1 METVRKDQVA
11 ISLSEKWS
19 GLGNPPPSSN
29 NVSLKG
35 TAMAWKEFLTAFA
48 AIFIA
53 ELGDKT
59 QLAMISLSATSKNP
73 LSIFLGGASAL
84 VLLTALAV
92 LAGEAV
98 TRCVPEAALSKIAA
112 VLFVV
117 IGVWT
122 WFRH

>member
-1 METVRKDQVA
+1 
-11 ISLSEKWS
+11 
-19 GLGNPPPSSN
+19 
-29 NVSLKG
+29 
-35 TAMAWKEFLTAFA
+35 MAWKEFLTAFA

-73 LSIFLGGASAL
+73 VLIFLGGASAL
-84 VLLTALAV
+84 LLLTAIAV

-98 TRCVPEAALSKIAA
+98 TRYVPEAVLSKIAA
-112 VLFVV
+112 VLFVL
-117 IGVWT
+117 IGIWT